1 MANVKLTRVQ
11 IKLVDEA
18 ANLAAVAKATELR
31 LKEIKAELK
40 VLPKGTYTTAKSVL
54 VINTR
59 DNYMGP
65 TPAELLAV
73 LKKMK
78 MKDRFTDCVSIL
90 VTESKKII
98 GEETFNKLRVFVDK
112 SSVFSF
118 KVANTEEV

>member
-54 VINTR
+54 VVNTR
-59 DNYMGP
+59 DNYTDP

-90 VTESKKII
+90 VTETKKIM

-118 KVANTEEV
+118 KVASTEEV